1 MARKKA
7 AKENFFKFNSK
18 QKAVKENSC
27 VSGRRTSSYHEAV
40 GFDYWDTGYEE
51 VDMDYRDINKKS
63 WKYKESAKTFIPIRS
78 KPEQPSVNPLD
89 DAGLLSFMTVTWLT
103 PLIKM
108 ANKGKLTLD
117 NVWQHS
123 PLDTAKP
130 NYKSH
135 MVITSSHMVHPDGDV
150 ANPVLFERLWQEEV
164 ERVGMEKASLPRTI
178 WRFTRTRMLMSL
190 LTILI
195 FSAGTF
201 LLPAFLVR
209 SLLRYTESPDTN
221 WPLGIGLVIAI
232 FVTEEANGIRVLGA
246 ILTLIFTKI
255 TRLRSLKDKT
265 VGEKPHVDSSEQR
278 LNSPAPTDHVA
289 FWRANHSAQTGTRPP
304 ARPQRVESDAPPSQ
318 RHRLTICIFCRPAA
332 ARPASGITRLEGG
345 QTPPGL
351 VSLPWNPNSLSGPQ
365 KPFAR
370 WCKLP
375 LRGSLAR
382 GEFGWPDNANSPQA
396 QLLRSAY
403 QACRS
408 VARPGK
414 LPDGRLNIRRTR
426 RPEDTEAEYR
436 RRIRQESTAA
446 EVRQES
452 TAVEERPL
460 RPVVHDLIRKLS
472 KRGVATRQVRQDDVL
487 REIAGHVDGYESPR
501 NPHAAVGD
509 LILLEIQRRLFN
521 TNVNNNDGEA
531 S

>member
-1 MARKKA
+1 MKSHVRRYVNEKHNVST
-7 AKENFFKFNSK
+7 AKEMKEALESHGGVEGCGIAVAQMAPGGEYSGLKWEGVKALNNFQYEDDSIRVWRAYNIGTGELVPFSTQAVSEGWAIRKVKRGQRMSEKVKTYYYLTDIFNHGATSG
-18 QKAVKENSC
+18 QKADASQ
-27 VSGRRTSSYHEAV
+27 VSQDMQHARGEDGELLFEPSEWRGAKQISSYFA
-40 GFDYWDTGYEE
+40 
-51 VDMDYRDINKKS
+51 RL
-63 WKYKESAKTFIPIRS
+63 SAAQRR
-78 KPEQPSVNPLD
+78 Q
-89 DAGLLSFMTVTWLT
+89 
-103 PLIKM
+103 
-108 ANKGKLTLD
+108 
-117 NVWQHS
+117 
-123 PLDTAKP
+123 
-130 NYKSH
+130 
-135 MVITSSHMVHPDGDV
+135 
-150 ANPVLFERLWQEEV
+150 
-164 ERVGMEKASLPRTI
+164 
-178 WRFTRTRMLMSL
+178 
-190 LTILI
+190 
-195 FSAGTF
+195 
-201 LLPAFLVR
+201 
-209 SLLRYTESPDTN
+209 ESPDS
-221 WPLGIGLVIAI
+221 
-232 FVTEEANGIRVLGA
+232 VTHEDIE
-246 ILTLIFTKI
+246 
-255 TRLRSLKDKT
+255 SL
-265 VGEKPHVDSSEQR
+265 EKPHVDSSEQR

-318 RHRLTICIFCRPAA
+318 RHRLTICIFCCPAA
-332 ARPASGITRLEGG
+332 ARPASGIVITFAKKTRLEGG

-452 TAVEERPL
+452 TAVEERAVQDERIDASIILWHEL

-501 NPHAAVGD
+501 DPHAAVGD

-521 TNVNNNDGEA
+521 TNNNDGEA